1 MRHHT
6 PSSEHVGEV
15 FARLRVLSVKLHNG
29 RSWALCRCECG
40 RHTRTQVQNLL
51 TGATRSCG
59 CITVERM
66 TAIGRAA
73 GYVNRKGNRAR
84 FIDGLKRDV
93 ILARAMGDD
102 ARARE
107 VERVLE
113 SMGAEVPA

>member
-1 MRHHT
+1 MTTYT
-6 PSSEHVGEV
+6 PAQEYIGME
-15 FARLRVLSVKLHNG
+15 FGRLTVLSVRPHNG
-29 RSWALCRCECG
+29 RSVALCRCKCG
-40 RHTRTQVQNLL
+40 KHTRTQVQNLL

-102 ARARE
+102 ERARE

>member
-1 MRHHT
+1 
-6 PSSEHVGEV
+6 
-15 FARLRVLSVKLHNG
+15 
-29 RSWALCRCECG
+29 
-40 RHTRTQVQNLL
+40 
-51 TGATRSCG
+51 
-59 CITVERM
+59 M